1 MTINLKKNY
10 INLYKFIIY
19 CLFMYYFPQKATGS
33 DIRQIIASSI
43 RRNGYEPDNK
53 YITALINDKKVQNKF
68 FYHIERNYTTFSSNT
83 KKILLNVMIRLQEEA
98 ISESMKWIEIFRE
111 KPYGLS
117 KHKNKR
123 TKKRKTRKRKK
134 SKRKLRKN

>member
-1 MTINLKKNY
+1 M
-10 INLYKFIIY
+10 
-19 CLFMYYFPQKATGS
+19 YFPEKATGS
-33 DIRQIIASSI
+33 DIRNKIVTSI
-43 RRNGYEPDNK
+43 RRDGYEPDNV
-53 YITALINDKKVQNKF
+53 YIIALINNKKAQDKF

-98 ISESMKWIEIFRE
+98 IPESMKWIEIFRE
-111 KPYGLS
+111 KSSGLS

-134 SKRKLRKN
+134 SKRKINRKN

>member
-1 MTINLKKNY
+1 
-10 INLYKFIIY
+10 
-19 CLFMYYFPQKATGS
+19 MYYFPQKATGS
-33 DIRQIIASSI
+33 DIRQIIVSSI

-53 YITALINDKKVQNKF
+53 YILALINDKKVQDKF

-83 KKILLNVMIRLQEEA
+83 KKILLKVMIRLQEEA
-98 ISESMKWIEIFRE
+98 ISESMKWINTFQ
-111 KPYGLS
+111 KNSFGGFKS
-117 KHKNKR
+117 KTSKR